1 MADEIHALNKNEI
14 QDIDYD
20 TYFGEMDL
28 SDEEKEDRK
37 KLAEKFEK
45 IFVMLFALLSGK
57 EETEITT
64 ITKEFIIRYESI
76 ATQYCKAK
84 KTPSYITDYARYIVN
99 EVVDATTQ
107 NTEVEYFTS
116 QKRAKNVA
124 ANEANAVGNYR
135 LQTDMVKQG
144 YKTKEWR
151 SKEDSHVRP
160 THAEVDRKRIDIF
173 EPFEVGN
180 KITTRALEGKL
191 LNPGDSATVKVIF
204 TWKNG
209 AENLGLKTNIAEI
222 SEDYN
227 DKGSKDI
234 DSTPDNVKTD
244 DYDKQQEDDDDK
256 ALVILEIKTGGS
268 ASYIWL
274 GLVVLTILAGGV
286 LLIKK
291 FVI

>member
-1 MADEIHALNKNEI
+1 MNQGEIPGYA
-14 QDIDYD
+14 
-20 TYFGEMDL
+20 
-28 SDEEKEDRK
+28 
-37 KLAEKFEK
+37 
-45 IFVMLFALLSGK
+45 
-57 EETEITT
+57 TEITDY
-64 ITKEFIIRYESI
+64 IPEGLEFVAEDNPLWTKES
-76 ATQYCKAK
+76 
-84 KTPSYITDYARYIVN
+84 
-99 EVVDATTQ
+99 
-107 NTEVEYFTS
+107 
-116 QKRAKNVA
+116 
-124 ANEANAVGNYR
+124 
-135 LQTDMVKQG
+135 
-144 YKTKEWR
+144 
-151 SKEDSHVRP
+151 
-160 THAEVDRKRIDIF
+160 
-173 EPFEVGN
+173 GN

>member
-14 QDIDYD
+14 QDIDYE

-76 ATQYCKAK
+76 ATQYCKTK

-135 LQTDMVKQG
+135 LQTEMVKQG

-180 KITTRALEGKL
+180 SLMMFPKDHSL
-191 LNPGDSATVKVIF
+191 
-204 TWKNG
+204 G
-209 AENLGLKTNIAEI
+209 AEVKEI
-222 SEDYN
+222 SN
-227 DKGSKDI
+227 CRCS
-234 DSTPDNVKTD
+234 VK
-244 DYDKQQEDDDDK
+244 YYK
-256 ALVILEIKTGGS
+256 
-268 ASYIWL
+268 
-274 GLVVLTILAGGV
+274 
-286 LLIKK
+286 
-291 FVI
+291 